1 MNHPPAEAEPLFD
14 AHLDLVLERFE
25 QGLAACSLDA
35 LVVDA
40 GGPGVW
46 FLDDIASDWRVN
58 PHFRLLTPCDPADG
72 SSVLLRPGERPVL
85 LHLVP
90 EDFWHL
96 PPAAPEGAWTRR
108 FEIRTVRDASE
119 REQVIGEWLGNLRAA
134 RIGPDAGL
142 DGAVH
147 NPSNLMTH
155 LDYGRARKTE
165 YEIACMRAANRRA
178 AAGHRAAE
186 VAFRGGESEFGIH
199 LAYLAAADQ
208 EDADL
213 PYRSIVA
220 LDRHGAVLHYQHR
233 DRQSPTGGARS
244 FLIDAGADAAGYAA
258 DVTRTHAREPGPFA
272 ELIAAME
279 AAQQD
284 LVARIRPGLPWGDL
298 HHQAHVAVACILAET
313 GIATSDADTLLE
325 RGITRSFL
333 PHGLGHLIGTQTHD
347 AGGQLAGPDGTL
359 APPPE
364 EYPTLRLTR
373 TIEPDWVVTV
383 EPGLYF
389 IPMLL
394 DRLRDGPDAGLLDW
408 KRIEELAPFG
418 GIRIE
423 DDVRVT
429 TTGPE
434 NLTRDAFR
442 EDPA

>member
-1 MNHPPAEAEPLFD
+1 
-14 AHLDLVLERFE
+14 
-25 QGLAACSLDA
+25 
-35 LVVDA
+35 
-40 GGPGVW
+40 
-46 FLDDIASDWRVN
+46 
-58 PHFRLLTPCDPADG
+58 
-72 SSVLLRPGERPVL
+72 
-85 LHLVP
+85 
-90 EDFWHL
+90 
-96 PPAAPEGAWTRR
+96 
-108 FEIRTVRDASE
+108 
-119 REQVIGEWLGNLRAA
+119 
-134 RIGPDAGL
+134 
-142 DGAVH
+142 
-147 NPSNLMTH
+147 
-155 LDYGRARKTE
+155 
-165 YEIACMRAANRRA
+165 
-178 AAGHRAAE
+178 
-186 VAFRGGESEFGIH
+186 
-199 LAYLAAADQ
+199 
-208 EDADL
+208 
-213 PYRSIVA
+213 
-220 LDRHGAVLHYQHR
+220 
-233 DRQSPTGGARS
+233 
-244 FLIDAGADAAGYAA
+244 
-258 DVTRTHAREPGPFA
+258 VTRTHAREPGPFA

-394 DRLRDGPDAGLLDW
+394 GRLRDGPDAGLLDW

-423 DDVRVT
+423 DDVQVT

>member
-1 MNHPPAEAEPLFD
+1 MNRPPAEAEPLFD

-186 VAFRGGESEFGIH
+186 VHGRRAVEVRHVHLVKRTGTREDAGVVHDDVERILFALDPVHSCPNRFVFGHVQSDRVLVGRGDVVSVARTGVHGRSEFG
-199 LAYLAAADQ
+199 Q
-208 EDADL
+208 
-213 PYRSIVA
+213 PR
-220 LDRHGAVLHYQHR
+220 
-233 DRQSPTGGARS
+233 
-244 FLIDAGADAAGYAA
+244 
-258 DVTRTHAREPGPFA
+258 
-272 ELIAAME
+272 
-279 AAQQD
+279 
-284 LVARIRPGLPWGDL
+284 GDL
-298 HHQAHVAVACILAET
+298 GTDPAGRSRDEGDVVREGRLEFDFGRRGGHTDH
-313 GIATSDADTLLE
+313 SDARPIELRA
-325 RGITRSFL
+325 RGRESRRTFDRFRR
-333 PHGLGHLIGTQTHD
+333 GLFDRFPTD
-347 AGGQLAGPDGTL
+347 DGL
-359 APPPE
+359 HP
-364 EYPTLRLTR
+364 
-373 TIEPDWVVTV
+373 
-383 EPGLYF
+383 
-389 IPMLL
+389 
-394 DRLRDGPDAGLLDW
+394 
-408 KRIEELAPFG
+408 
-418 GIRIE
+418 
-423 DDVRVT
+423 
-429 TTGPE
+429 
-434 NLTRDAFR
+434 
-442 EDPA
+442 